1 MAIASAH
8 RNISENARQQ
18 AEAAQ
23 QWNETKFRSLI
34 EGSLDIISLIDK
46 EGTIL
51 YKSPSITPV
60 LGFAPDEL
68 IGRNAFEVVHPEDR
82 ERVMALFGK
91 LLQEPQRPM
100 TGEFRHLHKDGSY
113 RWVEGLA
120 SNRLAEPGIGAIVL
134 NYRDISQRKQIE
146 ALLQE
151 KLKQLETIKQDLDEQ
166 NRALM
171 VSRAELEFERRRYLE
186 LFDFAPD
193 GYLVTDLDG
202 FIQEANLA
210 ACRMLRQDRNFLRRL
225 PLVQFFDWEDRQKV
239 RELLSRFQGGP
250 VEKSESMEA
259 RLQPLEGEP
268 ISCSLMINAVPGELG
283 SVVGLRWLVRD
294 ITPLKQ
300 TEQSLREREGHLRVL
315 TETMPAVPWSATP
328 EGGLDYFSDKWITLT
343 GLTREQALGEGFKRA
358 LFPEDVPRVEAVM
371 AHSMQTGEPF
381 DVEHR
386 IRGPDGT
393 TRWYRSRALPQRD
406 ASGRIVRWY
415 GITDDIHELKTALD
429 AVRHSEQQLRQSEQR
444 LRLALSSAAMGFYER
459 DARTNQAI
467 YDAQCRSIL
476 GLPEG
481 ASDLEAFGALL
492 HPEDRLRVLTAAQR
506 ALDPAVREVAS
517 EEFRIIQPDGKT
529 GWVSA
534 SGRVL
539 FDDSV
544 RPPQPAT
551 LMGVVQDITQR
562 KLAEEE
568 LKQTQKRLARSN
580 EELEHT
586 VAERT
591 AKLREMIGEL
601 EHMSYS
607 IVHDMRAPL
616 RAMISF
622 GEILRSE
629 SGQSLNDHG
638 RELLQRIISS
648 ASRMDLLITD
658 ALNYSKAVRRDLPLS
673 AVDPERLLQG
683 MLKSYP
689 QFHLSQAEIRLEGHF
704 PSVLANEA
712 GLVQC
717 CSNLLNNAVKFV
729 GPGKRPRVR
738 IWAESRASR
747 ARLWFEDN
755 GPGIPRES
763 QRQLFGMFQRL
774 HGGEYEGTGIGL
786 ALVRKIMDRMGG
798 KVGVESEPGKGS
810 RFWLELRRAEL
821 QSDGGK
827 MKGAK

>member
-1 MAIASAH
+1 MAIASSH
-8 RNISENARQQ
+8 RNSSDNGRKQ
-18 AEAAQ
+18 AEAIRH
-23 QWNETKFRSLI
+23 WNEKKFQILV
-34 EGSLDIISLIDK
+34 EGSLDILSLIDQQ
-46 EGTIL
+46 GTIL
-51 YKSPSITPV
+51 YKSPSITRI
-60 LGFAPDEL
+60 LGFRPGEL
-68 IGRNAFEVVHPEDR
+68 VGRNAFEVVHPEDR
-82 ERVMALFGK
+82 PRLMALFAK
-91 LLQEPQRPM
+91 LLQEPGGTLM
-100 TGEFRHLHKDGSY
+100 DEFRHLHKDGSY
-113 RWVEGLA
+113 LWVEGLA
-120 SNRLAEPGIGAIVL
+120 SNRLSEPEVEAIVL

-151 KLKQLETIKQDLDEQ
+151 KLKQLETIKKDLDEQ

-193 GYLVTDLDG
+193 GYLVTDLNG
-202 FIQEANLA
+202 FIQESNLA
-210 ACRMLRQDRNFLRRL
+210 AGRMLGQDHNSLRSF
-225 PLVQFFDWEDRQKV
+225 PLVQFFDWQDRQKV
-239 RELLSRFQGGP
+239 RELLSRFLGGP
-250 VEKSESMEA
+250 VEKCESIEA
-259 RLQPLEGEP
+259 RLQPREGEL
-268 ISCSLMINAVPGELG
+268 ISCSLMINAVLGEVG

-294 ITPLKQ
+294 ITAQKQ
-300 TEQSLREREGHLRVL
+300 TEQSLREQEGHLRVM
-315 TETMPAVPWSATP
+315 TDTMPAVPWSATP
-328 EGGLDYFSDKWITLT
+328 EGGLDYFSDKWTALT
-343 GLTREQALGEGFKRA
+343 GLTREQALGNGFKQA
-358 LFPEDVPRVEAVM
+358 LFPEDVPRVEAAM
-371 AHSMQTGEPF
+371 RHSILTGEPF

-386 IRGPDGT
+386 IRAVDGT

-406 ASGRIVRWY
+406 TSGRIVRWY
-415 GITDDIHELKTALD
+415 GITDDIHELKIALD
-429 AVRHSEQQLRQSEQR
+429 AVRDSEQQLRQNERR

-459 DARTNQAI
+459 DARTDEAVF
-467 YDAQCRSIL
+467 DAQCRAIF

-481 ASDLEAFGALL
+481 VSSLETIGALL
-492 HPEDRLRVLTAAQR
+492 HPEDRSRVLTAAQR
-506 ALDPAVREVAS
+506 SLDPAVREVAS
-517 EEFRIIQPDGKT
+517 EEFRIIQPGGKT
-529 GWVSA
+529 RWVSV

-539 FDDSV
+539 FDDNL
-544 RPPQPAT
+544 RPPQPTT

-580 EELEHT
+580 EELEQT

-591 AKLREMIGEL
+591 AKLREMIAEL

-629 SGQSLNDHG
+629 GSQNLNEHG

-648 ASRMDLLITD
+648 AARMDLLITD
-658 ALNYSKAVRRDLPLS
+658 VLNYSKAVRRDLPLA
-673 AVDPERLLQG
+673 AVDPERLLKG

-689 QFHLSQAEIRLEGHF
+689 QFHPSLAVISLEGHF
-704 PSVLANEA
+704 PAVLANEA

-729 GPGKRPRVR
+729 QPGKRPRVR
-738 IWAESRASR
+738 IWADSRGRR

-755 GPGIPRES
+755 GPGIPKES

-798 KVGVESEPGKGS
+798 KAGVESEPGKGS
-810 RFWLELRRAEL
+810 RFWLELKRAE
-821 QSDGGK
+821 
-827 MKGAK
+827 